1 MFYQPIFMDALADP
15 VSARYTL
22 FGVPFD
28 RTSTFR
34 SGSRW
39 APDAIRKASLNFESY
54 NPFFDINLSDLM
66 IHDMGNFDISGH
78 VDDNLTELYQEV
90 SELFTR
96 KKIPIMIGGEHSLTL
111 PCVKACFKK
120 AEADIGVVVL
130 DAHLD
135 LRDEYEGIKYSH
147 ACVSRHIIEEVTDR
161 YVTIGVRS
169 GSKEEW
175 DFARDNSVK
184 YYTPEEV
191 TEKGVDS
198 LVQEIKR
205 YLDCDRIYLSLDMD
219 ALDPA
224 FAPGLGTPEPFG
236 LTSLQVR
243 DIIRGLA
250 PISAA
255 FDIMEIAPEYDN
267 GQTAILGAQLIR
279 EFIASHAVSDR
290 GTGNRELYS

>member
-1 MFYQPIFMDALADP
+1 MFYQPLFMDALADLGP
-15 VSARYTL
+15 ARYTL

-28 RTSTFR
+28 RTSTYR

-39 APDAIRKASLNFESY
+39 APDALRKASINFESY
-54 NPFFDINLSDLM
+54 DPFFDIDLSDLM
-66 IHDMGNFDISGH
+66 IHDMGNFDISGL
-78 VDDNLTELYQEV
+78 VEDTLIELYQEV
-90 SELFTR
+90 SELFTQ
-96 KKIPIMIGGEHSLTL
+96 KKVPIMMGGEHSLTL

-120 AEADIGVVVL
+120 AEGDIGVVVL

-135 LRDEYEGIKYSH
+135 LRDEYEGVKYSH

-161 YVTIGVRS
+161 YVSIGVRS

-175 DFARDNSVK
+175 DYARERPVK
-184 YYTPEEV
+184 YYTPEDV
-191 TEKGVDS
+191 TEKGVGS
-198 LVQEIKR
+198 LIKQIR
-205 YLDCDRIYLSLDMD
+205 DYLECDRIYLSLDMD

-224 FAPGLGTPEPFG
+224 FAPGLGTPQPFG

-250 PISAA
+250 PMSAA
-255 FDIMEIAPEYDN
+255 FDIMEIVPEHDN

-279 EFIASHAVSDR
+279 EFIASHAAAS
-290 GTGNRELYS
+290 NPHPE